1 MTKILVTGSDGLV
14 GYALRQLEPED
25 CYFATRSDADLTNYD
40 EALQLFTEIQPTHVI
55 HLAAAVGGIGGNLIH
70 SGEYFRS
77 NILMNLNVLELAR
90 IFKVEKVVSFMS
102 TCIFPNESKYPLT
115 VDQIHNG
122 PPHQSNFG
130 YAYAKRMLDVQSA
143 AYRMEFGCNFVTLI
157 PTNIYG
163 PGDYWNLEE
172 GHVIPSLI
180 HRFFQAK
187 QSGSDVSLW
196 GTGSPLREFIYS
208 KDVAKLALW
217 ALNNYDETMPLIL
230 TPSEEISIRE
240 LAELVAHQ
248 IGFEGN
254 IFWDSEKPDG
264 QMRKPSSN
272 EHLKSLEPNVSFTP
286 LEVGLEETTQW
297 FLTNYPNLRL

>member
-14 GYALRQLEPED
+14 GHALRELEPSD
-25 CYFATRSDADLTNYD
+25 CYFATRADADLTNYD
-40 EALQLFTEIQPTHVI
+40 ETLRLFTEVKPTHVV

-77 NILMNLNVLELAR
+77 NILMNLNVLELSR
-90 IFKVEKVVSFMS
+90 IFEVEKVVSFMS
-102 TCIFPNESKYPLT
+102 TCVFPNESKYPLT

-180 HRFFQAK
+180 HKFFQAK
-187 QSGSDVSLW
+187 QNSSDVKLW
-196 GTGSPLREFIYS
+196 GSGSPLREFIYS

-217 ALNNYDETMPLIL
+217 ALKNYDEPIPLIL
-230 TPSEEISIRE
+230 TPSEEISIKE
-240 LAELVAHQ
+240 LAEMVAQQ
-248 IGFEGN
+248 IGFKGN
-254 IFWDSEKPDG
+254 ILWDSDKPDG

-272 EHLKSLEPNVSFTP
+272 EHLQSLEPNVAFTP
-286 LEVGLEETTQW
+286 LEEGLDETIQW
-297 FLTNYPNLRL
+297 FLANYPKLRL